1 MLRVAKRLLQQ
12 YRPTG
17 DIGAHAQL
25 WRSNPFQFFSSAS
38 PFQFNAH
45 IVWFKKSR
53 SGQSNYE
60 GHGHEVDGNGQGCNE
75 KQQKGRAHDANE
87 GSFRYYEKVVTSV

>member
-1 MLRVAKRLLQQ
+1 MIADEFVKRAI
-12 YRPTG
+12 RRFGPTG
-17 DIGAHAQL
+17 DIRAQL

-53 SGQSNYE
+53 SGQSSYE
-60 GHGHEVDGNGQGCNE
+60 GLGNGQSCNAT
-75 KQQKGRAHDANE
+75 KGTVHAANE
-87 GSFRYYEKVVTSV
+87 GSSEL